1 MKSLF
6 NNINIKLIF
15 TAIAL
20 ISFIWPIKKG
30 YSQGFNN
37 NEWIFGYCGPS
48 QENSYLSFGK
58 GQDPIVRTLP
68 GTVIVGENN
77 NAIAI
82 DPITG
87 NIIFYTNGE
96 LVYNGNNDPLEGMAP
111 GINGNF
117 LGRQQ
122 VAIGTLEF
130 DPEGEKLY
138 YIFYLSPT
146 GQLQYA
152 AVDMNAPGQAVGNQP
167 PLGEVTDKDVLITN
181 GASGAIIV
189 VKSSDSPSYL
199 ISYEG
204 GNVISRRLEGT
215 EGDFTITDSSPVDFT
230 PKAILFDE
238 DRGKIILIPESDNE
252 DIVILDYDTSAG
264 TFGPADTVEQSGG
277 TESIE
282 GAAFSPDGQYFYF
295 SRGNELL
302 RLPVNDLNADPEV
315 IPLEN
320 DIFKVYDIK
329 VGPDGRLYYIYEEVD
344 GGPQLIGRVNN
355 PNEPDSEEFDIE
367 EDPFNGTDF
376 CGTVFPQFGPNQDFS
391 PTVDFTWEPD
401 IPCGN
406 NPVQL
411 TSSITPENF
420 RPVSFEWAF
429 SPPLTDEEGE
439 PVDIDFNQEHLLIPA
454 EATANQSVDVTLT
467 VTFADGTTQTV
478 RKTIDLVENNLEANF
493 SAQDTTVCEGA
504 CVDIGSLLEVQQGG
518 GQGGENPGIGGGQGG
533 NYEYFWSNYRDEG
546 WSGRTDNC
554 VEQPGLYW
562 VLVREPDSECYAY
575 AEVRVRI
582 WDLPDQSNNIW
593 YFGDGAGL
601 DFNPDPDDPEG
612 PLPRPVGHNQDI
624 PAGTTTISDETG
636 QVLFFTDGES
646 VWDLNGNLME
656 NGADIGGDNSAS
668 ESVMAVPIPQNQTVF
683 YVFTTQSSA
692 NGSNQVKYSVVD
704 IKTDNPTGVGSVV
717 TKDNFLFSPSTEH
730 SAALA
735 SGDTTWVLFHEM
747 GNNTFRAYPVSQ
759 FGIGQPVF
767 SSVGSNHNFN
777 TGVGSMKFSPD
788 GSQLAIT
795 IQEGNCSRLE
805 IFDFNQST
813 GRMTEYALLDLGC
826 GDEIYGLEFS
836 PDGSRVFVSY
846 TNGSGRIE
854 EFLIKTPLEQ
864 REDEDSPDPDLSC
877 GSCFENATTR
887 AARES
892 CILNSPIRN
901 DLTTAGPFGSLQ
913 IGPDGQ
919 IYVARPGQGTITRIQ
934 SGANCDDSFYDD
946 QGINLEGGTMN
957 LGLPAFV
964 QQSGSSI
971 PEPALAVPERLC
983 LDPELGAI
991 ALLEGGGEPDIDS
1004 YFWTIVHE
1012 DGEEIISDFGGP
1024 GENFQNLEQSFPRPG
1039 IYTVTLRVDRCGDP
1053 DYYEESLPVEV
1064 VAAPEL
1070 TLPDEFTLCVG
1081 SPVELTAID
1090 GYDPADGLY
1099 DFEWRNAAGIAIGDE
1114 NSNTIEVNEES
1125 VYTVT
1130 VRFRIPEGL
1139 SPEEFDV
1146 CPATK
1151 SVFVGPA
1158 FDFDLTQSAE
1168 EVCYDESLVVFAPT
1182 TPISGEWFYQ
1192 LVGSPDRVSLGEF
1205 FELEL
1210 APFTLPSPGEYEIFF
1225 VAEDP
1230 LVENCLVEKRA
1241 GLIVYPLPQ
1250 VGIVILTEADDCNIP
1265 NGSFEITA
1273 LTNIQTLE
1281 IPELS
1286 FSSGPLSSG
1295 DVLPVFTD
1303 LEAGI
1308 YTIQMTT
1315 DFGCEFVQTAVIQN
1329 LNPPQGIEG
1338 YEVGINPEICG
1349 PDDIQN
1355 GQILINFVNGP
1366 VNGTYQIVREG
1377 DGLEFTGSIAGE
1389 ETVTIS
1395 VPGGLY
1401 SIVVRDINDCPVP
1414 FEDQVEVA
1422 LATQV
1427 DFNIPA
1433 DVIACGQFNFSPQS
1447 EDVLNYSVIDAGGN
1461 AVLPEADGSFTIIN
1475 EGEYIVRGEDPN
1487 GIACLRERMLNV
1499 TFTDPPSFTL
1509 VGPRVDCVLGI
1520 FYEVVLGPNTAPED
1534 VFIFWLDQS
1543 GEIISRN
1550 PQFFP
1555 TAIGTYFVEVQPR
1568 NGSLCDVEP
1577 IQFVVDDLS
1586 EEIEVTL
1593 EVLPFCVDDP
1603 FTIITVLADL
1613 SDVTVIEW
1621 YRIENG
1627 TRIPQDQFF
1636 GLDRIVVQVG
1646 QEGLYEVVLTNSSG
1660 CEIGSAQIEVI
1671 QSRIVPPVIEPL
1683 YVICAPEGESP
1694 IIEPGEYDFYSW
1706 LFNGVEIANTP
1717 TFSPVDEGEYTLIVG
1732 DDLGCSF
1739 EARFEVEVDCELKI
1753 IFPNAIILNDPNK
1766 NFVIYTNDFIDE
1778 LEVFIYNRWG
1788 ELIFYC
1794 ESMNNSA
1801 DTPLCIWDGT
1811 VGGKFVP
1818 IGTYP
1823 VVVKYGSSN
1832 QNVRK
1837 SITKPII
1844 VLE

>member
-20 ISFIWPIKKG
+20 ISFIWPIEKG
-30 YSQGFNN
+30 FSQGFNN

-68 GTVIVGENN
+68 GSVIVGENN

-87 NIIFYTNGE
+87 NVIFYSNGE
-96 LVYNGNNDPLEGMAP
+96 LVYDGKDDPMQGVGSGIKGNL
-111 GINGNF
+111 F
-117 LGRQQ
+117 GRQQ
-122 VAIGTLEF
+122 VAISTLEF

-204 GNVISRRLEGT
+204 GNLISRRLEGT

-238 DRGKIILIPESDNE
+238 ERGKLILLPENDGD
-252 DIVILDYDTSAG
+252 DIVILDYDTTNGS
-264 TFGPADTVEQSGG
+264 FGNSETVGQSGG

-282 GAAFSPDGQYFYF
+282 GATFSPDGQFFYF
-295 SRGNELL
+295 SRGDELL
-302 RLPVNDLNADPEV
+302 RIPASDLNADPEV

-344 GGPQLIGRVNN
+344 GGPQLIGRINN
-355 PNEPDSEEFDIE
+355 PNESDLGGMDIE

-376 CGTVFPQFGPNQDFS
+376 CGRIFPQFAPNQDFS

-401 IPCGN
+401 PCGN
-406 NPVQL
+406 NPLQL
-411 TSSITPENF
+411 TSSITPANLN
-420 RPVSFEWAF
+420 PVSFEWTF
-429 SPPLTDEEGE
+429 NPPLTDEDGE

-454 EATANQSVDVTLT
+454 EATVNQSLQVSLT
-467 VTFADGTTQTV
+467 VTFADGTTKIV
-478 RKTIDLVENNLEANF
+478 PPKTIEFIENELEANF
-493 SAQDTTVCEGA
+493 TPQDTTLCLS
-504 CVDIGSLLEVQQGG
+504 CIDLMPLLEVQKGG
-518 GQGGENPGIGGGQGG
+518 GAGSESPGGSGDS
-533 NYEYFWSNYRDEG
+533 YEYFWSNKRDELWG
-546 WSGRTDNC
+546 PKAPNEVC
-554 VEQPGLYW
+554 LPGLYW
-562 VLVREPDSECYAY
+562 VLVREPGAQCYVY
-575 AEVRVRI
+575 AEIRVRI

-601 DFNPDPDDPEG
+601 DFNPDPDNPDG

-704 IKTDNPTGVGSVV
+704 IKTENPIGVGSVV
-717 TKDNFLFSPSTEH
+717 TRDNFLFSPSTEH

-735 SGDTTWVLFHEM
+735 SGDTTWVLFHEL

-795 IQEGNCSRLE
+795 IQDGNCSRLE
-805 IFDFNQST
+805 IFDFDQNT

-836 PDGSRVFVSY
+836 NDGSRIYVSFS
-846 TNGSGRIE
+846 GSPGKIE
-854 EFLIKTPLEQ
+854 EFLIKNPE
-864 REDEDSPDPDLSC
+864 RFGEEDEDIDLAC
-877 GSCFENATTR
+877 GQCFANASTR
-887 AARES
+887 AAREN
-892 CILNSPIRN
+892 CILNSSIRN
-901 DLTTAGPFGSLQ
+901 VLTTAGPFGALQ
-913 IGPDGQ
+913 VGPDGQ
-919 IYVARPGQGTITRIQ
+919 IYVARPGATVMATINP
-934 SGANCDDSFYDD
+934 GFNCLESFYTD
-946 QGINLEGGTMN
+946 QGVSLLPGSSQT

-983 LDPELGAI
+983 LDPEFGAI
-991 ALLEGGGEPDIDS
+991 GLLEGGGEPDIDS

-1012 DGEEIISDFGGP
+1012 DGEVVYEDGGP

-1039 IYTVTLRVDRCGDP
+1039 NYTVTLRVDRCGDP
-1053 DYYEESLPVEV
+1053 DYYEESLQVEV

-1081 SPVELTAID
+1081 SPVQLTAID
-1090 GYDPADGLY
+1090 GYDPAEGLY
-1099 DFEWRNAAGIAIGDE
+1099 DFEWRNAAGQLFGDE
-1114 NSNTIEVNEES
+1114 NSNTIEVTEES

-1130 VRFRIPEGL
+1130 VRFRLPDGL

-1158 FDFDLTQSAE
+1158 FDFDLSQSAE
-1168 EVCYDESLVVFAPT
+1168 EVCYDESLVVFTPT

-1192 LVGSPDRVSLGEF
+1192 LVGSADRVSLGEF

-1230 LVENCLVEKRA
+1230 LVENCMVEKRA

-1250 VGIVILTEADDCNIP
+1250 AEIEILADADDCNIP

-1273 LTNIQTLE
+1273 LTDIQTLK
-1281 IPELS
+1281 IPELGQT
-1286 FSSGPLSSG
+1286 FGPLLSG
-1295 DVLPVFTD
+1295 DVLPVFTN

-1308 YTIQMTT
+1308 YTIRMAS

-1338 YEVGINPEICG
+1338 YQVNTSPEICG
-1349 PDDIQN
+1349 PDGIEN
-1355 GQILINFVNGP
+1355 GQILITFADGP
-1366 VNGTYQIVREG
+1366 INGTYQIVREG
-1377 DGLEFTGSIAGE
+1377 NGLEFTGTINNE
-1389 ETVTIS
+1389 EI
-1395 VPGGLY
+1395 VPVNVPAGLY
-1401 SIVVRDINDCPVP
+1401 SIVVTDDENDCPVP
-1414 FEDQVEVA
+1414 FANQVEVLEA
-1422 LATQV
+1422 RQV
-1427 DFNIPA
+1427 DFTIPT
-1433 DVIACGQFNFSPQS
+1433 DVIACGQFNFTPQS
-1447 EDVLNYSVIDAGGN
+1447 TAVLNYTIIDAGGN
-1461 AVLPEADGSFTIIN
+1461 SILPEADGSFIIRN
-1475 EGEYIVRGEDPN
+1475 EGQYIVRGEDPN
-1487 GIACLRERMLNV
+1487 GIDCPREREFNV
-1499 TFTDPPSFTL
+1499 TFTDPPVFTL
-1509 VGPRVDCVLGI
+1509 VGPRVDCDLGLFYEIVLGQ
-1520 FYEVVLGPNTAPED
+1520 NTAPED

-1543 GEIISRN
+1543 GGIISRN

-1568 NGSLCDVEP
+1568 NGSLCDTDP

-1586 EEIEVTL
+1586 EKIDVSL
-1593 EVLPFCVDDP
+1593 EALPFCADDP
-1603 FTIITVLADL
+1603 FTIVTIIADL
-1613 SDVTVIEW
+1613 SDVPVREW
-1621 YRIENG
+1621 YLIENG
-1627 TRIPQDQFF
+1627 IRIPKSEYF
-1636 GLDRIVVQVG
+1636 GMDRVVIQVG

-1694 IIEPGEYDFYSW
+1694 FIDPGDYDYYSW

>member
-1 MKSLF
+1 MKSRI

-15 TAIAL
+15 TVIAL
-20 ISFIWPIKKG
+20 IFGIWPIKSG

-37 NEWIFGYCGPS
+37 NEWIFGYCGATE
-48 QENSYLSFGK
+48 ENSYLSFGK

-68 GTVIVGENN
+68 GSVIVGENN

-111 GINGNF
+111 GINGNYS
-117 LGRQQ
+117 GRQQ
-122 VAIGTLEF
+122 VSIGTLEF

-146 GQLQYA
+146 GQLQYSV
-152 AVDMNAPGQAVGNQP
+152 VDMNAPGQAVGNQP
-167 PLGEVTDKDVLITN
+167 PLGEVTDKDILITN
-181 GASGAIIV
+181 GATGAITVI
-189 VKSSDSPSYL
+189 KTSSSPSYL
-199 ISYEG
+199 VSFEG
-204 GNVISRRLEGT
+204 GNLISRRVENT
-215 EGDFTITDSSPVDFT
+215 QGDFTITDSSPIGIT
-230 PKAILFDE
+230 PKAMLFDE
-238 DRGKIILIPESDNE
+238 ERGQIIILPENDGE
-252 DIVILDYDTSAG
+252 DIVIIDYDTSNG
-264 TFGPADTVEQSGG
+264 TFGNTVSVDLSGG
-277 TESIE
+277 TESID
-282 GAAFSPDGQYFYF
+282 GAAFSPDGQYLYF
-295 SRGNELL
+295 SRGDELL
-302 RLPVNDLNADPEV
+302 RVPVNDLNADPEL
-315 IPLEN
+315 IPFEN
-320 DIFKVYDIK
+320 DVFNVYDIK

-344 GGPQLIGRVNN
+344 GGPQLIGRINN
-355 PNEPDSEEFDIE
+355 PNETLLADLDLE

-376 CGTVFPQFGPNQDFS
+376 CGTIFPQFAPNQDFS
-391 PTVDFTWEPD
+391 PTLDFIWEPD
-401 IPCGN
+401 TPCSN

-411 TSSITPENF
+411 TSIITPENYS
-420 RPVSFEWAF
+420 PVSFEWAF
-429 SPPLTDEEGE
+429 NPPLTDEEGN
-439 PVDIDFNQEHLLIPA
+439 PVDIDFTQEHLLIPE

-478 RKTIDLVENNLEANF
+478 RKTIDLVENDLQANF

-518 GQGGENPGIGGGQGG
+518 GQGGETPGVGGGQGV

-546 WSGRTDNC
+546 WSTRTDNC

-562 VLVREPDSECYAY
+562 VLVREPGSECYAY

-601 DFNPDPDDPEG
+601 DFNPDPDNPDG
-612 PLPRPVGHNQDI
+612 PLPRPVGHNRDI

-636 QVLFFTDGES
+636 QVLFFTDGQS
-646 VWDLNGNLME
+646 VWDLNGDLME
-656 NGADIGGDNSAS
+656 NGDDIGGDNTAS
-668 ESVMAVPIPQNQTVF
+668 ESVIAVPIPQNQTVF

-704 IKTDNPTGVGSVV
+704 IKTENPTGVGSVV

-735 SGDTTWVLFHEM
+735 SGDTTWVMFHEL

-805 IFDFNQST
+805 IFDFNQQT

-836 PDGSRVFVSY
+836 QDASRIFVSY
-846 TNGSGRIE
+846 SNGSGRIE

-864 REDEDSPDPDLSC
+864 REEDGPDPDLSC
-877 GSCFENATTR
+877 GSCFENASTR
-887 AARES
+887 AAREN
-892 CILNSPIRN
+892 CILSSSIRN
-901 DLTTAGPFGSLQ
+901 NLTTAGPFGSLQ

-919 IYVARPGQGTITRIQ
+919 IYVSRPGQGTITRIQ
-934 SGANCDDSFYDD
+934 PGANCDDSFYDE
-946 QGINLEGGTMN
+946 QGVNLEGGTMN

-983 LDPELGAI
+983 LDPELGALG
-991 ALLEGGGEPDIDS
+991 LLEGGGEPDIDS

-1012 DGEEIISDFGGP
+1012 DGEEIISEFGGP
-1024 GENFQNLEQSFPRPG
+1024 GEEFQSLEQSFPRPG

-1053 DYYEESLPVEV
+1053 NYYEESLPIEI

-1070 TLPDEFTLCVG
+1070 TLPDEFTLCAG

-1099 DFEWRNAAGIAIGDE
+1099 DFEWRNAAGQLIGDE
-1114 NSNTIEVNEES
+1114 NSNTIEVTEES
-1125 VYTVT
+1125 IYTVT
-1130 VRFRIPEGL
+1130 VRFRLPDGV

-1182 TPISGEWFYQ
+1182 TPILGEWFYQ
-1192 LVGSPDRVSLGEF
+1192 QVGSPDRVSLGEF

-1225 VAEDP
+1225 LAEDP
-1230 LVENCLVEKRA
+1230 LVEDCFIEKRA
-1241 GLIVYPLPQ
+1241 SLIVYPLPQ
-1250 VGIVILTEADDCNIP
+1250 VEIVILTDADDCTVP

-1273 LTNIQTLE
+1273 LTDIETLE
-1281 IPELS
+1281 ISELGLS
-1286 FSSGPLSSG
+1286 FGPLVAG
-1295 DVLPVFTD
+1295 EVLPVFAD
-1303 LEAGI
+1303 LEPGI
-1308 YTIQMTT
+1308 YTIRMTT
-1315 DFGCEFVQTAVIQN
+1315 DFGCQFVQTAVIQN

-1338 YEVGINPEICG
+1338 YQVDSIPEICASLG
-1349 PDDIQN
+1349 IEF
-1355 GQILINFVNGP
+1355 GQIIIRFLDGP
-1366 VNGTYQIVREG
+1366 VNGSYQIIREG
-1377 DGLEFTGSIAGE
+1377 DGSEFTGTIVGE
-1389 ETVTIS
+1389 ETIS
-1395 VPGGLY
+1395 VSVPAGFY
-1401 SIVVRDINDCPVP
+1401 SIIITDNNDCAIP
-1414 FEDQVEVA
+1414 FDGLIEV
-1422 LATQV
+1422 LEVLQV
-1427 DFNIPA
+1427 DFDMA
-1433 DVIACGQFNFSPQS
+1433 TDVVACGQYTFTPQS
-1447 EDVLNYSVIDAGGN
+1447 SEELIFTVIDANGDII
-1461 AVLPEADGSFTIIN
+1461 LPETDGSFTILN
-1475 EGEYIVRGEDPN
+1475 QGVYTVRAEDPD
-1487 GIACLRERMLNV
+1487 GIDCPRERTLNV
-1499 TFTDPPSFTL
+1499 VFTDPPAFSL
-1509 VGPRVDCVLGI
+1509 EGPRVDCDLGV
-1520 FYEVVLGPNTAPED
+1520 FYEVILGPNVAPED

-1543 GEIISRN
+1543 GQIISRN

-1568 NGSLCDVEP
+1568 NGTLCEIDP
-1577 IQFVVDDLS
+1577 LQFVVDNLS
-1586 EEIEVTL
+1586 EEIEVSL
-1593 EVLPFCVDDP
+1593 EVLPFCADDP
-1603 FTIITVLADL
+1603 FTIITVIADL
-1613 SDVTVIEW
+1613 SDITVIEW
-1621 YRIENG
+1621 YSIQNG
-1627 TRIPQDQFF
+1627 VRTPIDSFF
-1636 GLDRIVVQVG
+1636 GMDRVVIQ
-1646 QEGLYEVVLTNSSG
+1646 QNGLYEVVLTNSSD
-1660 CEIGSAQIEVI
+1660 CEVGSAQAEII
-1671 QSRIVPPVIEPL
+1671 QSTIGPPVIEAL
-1683 YVICAPEGESP
+1683 YVICAEEGETP
-1694 IIEPGEYDFYSW
+1694 VIDPGEYDNYSW
-1706 LFNGVEIANTP
+1706 QINGEEVANTP
-1717 TFSPVDEGEYTLIVG
+1717 TFSPVEGGEYTLIVG
-1732 DDLGCSF
+1732 DDLGCF
-1739 EARFEVEVDCELKI
+1739 YEARFDVQVDCELKV
-1753 IFPNAIILNDPNK
+1753 IFPNAMILNDPSK
-1766 NFVIYTNDFIDE
+1766 NFVVYTSDFVDE
-1778 LEVFIYNRWG
+1778 LEVYIYNRWG
-1788 ELIFYC
+1788 QLIFYC
-1794 ESMNNSA
+1794 ESMGNNA
-1801 DTPLCIWDGT
+1801 DTPLCSWDGT

-1818 IGTYP
+1818 VGTYP
-1823 VVVKYGSSN
+1823 VVVKYGSSA
-1832 QNVRK
+1832 QSVRK
-1837 SITKPII
+1837 SITKPIL